1 MYLWKESR
9 KERRITP
16 KRKTEVAL
24 ETLVQSPLKKACKT
38 PRKQHKDTSSTAQA
52 AHPFEDRDVFL
63 EAVAKSAEEMAVPL
77 CSLPQSHPTGN
88 DSDSTSTTISS
99 NESDS
104 SDLDS
109 PNCSS
114 TAVNN
119 VAAKLSSVQTSY
131 GANKNMKKPMFP
143 PTAIDKTDVKT
154 APKAQ
159 KNKVNMWS
167 HELDSFLFNA
177 VKKHGEGRWE
187 KITSDPGLSIFTPQ
201 DVLERWTKV
210 KPNVK
215 GPWKSDE
222 DELLNKY
229 VKTYGTDTWS
239 SIACHIPGRSGKQC
253 RERWKN
259 HLDPDL
265 KKCEWSVEEDDI
277 LIQAQKEM
285 GNKWSEI
292 AKKLG
297 GRPENAVKNRFNSLR
312 SRKSPRQVDR
322 AQSMPS
328 IDEMENANNFIAL
341 NGHGN
346 IYASM
351 PAQEGRSAFST
362 TARSFSQSERRIPSR
377 ILHST
382 FNFLGNEMRR
392 SLDSCSFEK
401 SKAAKLRRQVKTQM
415 EEIVR
420 LRAAISE
427 VLEENLELRQQ
438 ENVYEDK
445 RGNCDDNHH
454 SPPQSS
460 SEEDDGNGNGTPSD
474 AFEKSLRFSPPTI
487 VRKQK
492 AGYGAMLKLP
502 SPFITVVPPEQ
513 DFKTASAL
521 LTLSTPKNCD

>member
-1 MYLWKESR
+1 MDLWKEGR
-9 KERRITP
+9 KERRLTP
-16 KRKTEVAL
+16 KRKTEVSL

-38 PRKQHKDTSSTAQA
+38 PRKQHLHNSSTV
-52 AHPFEDRDVFL
+52 AHKIEDREVFL
-63 EAVAKSAEEMAVPL
+63 EAVAKSAEETAVPL
-77 CSLPQSHPTGN
+77 CSLPKSHPIDN

-109 PNCSS
+109 PNCNSA
-114 TAVNN
+114 AVSN
-119 VAAKLSSVQTSY
+119 VPTKPSSVQTSY
-131 GANKNMKKPMFP
+131 GANANIKNPMFP
-143 PTAIDKTDVKT
+143 PTATDKKDVT
-154 APKAQ
+154 MTPKAEQ
-159 KNKVNMWS
+159 NKVNMWS

-187 KITSDPGLSIFTPQ
+187 KITSEPGLNIFTPQ

-210 KPNVK
+210 KPNIK
-215 GPWKSDE
+215 GPWKPDE

-229 VKTYGTDTWS
+229 VQTYGTDTWS

-277 LIQAQKEM
+277 LIQAQKQM

-312 SRKSPRQVDR
+312 SRKSPRHVAR

-341 NGHGN
+341 NGRGN

-351 PAQEGRSAFST
+351 PAPERCSAFST
-362 TARSFSQSERRIPSR
+362 TTRSFSQSARRAPSR

-382 FNFLGNEMRR
+382 VNFLGNEMRR

-401 SKAAKLRRQVKTQM
+401 SKTAKLRRQVKTQM
-415 EEIVR
+415 EEILR
-420 LRAAISE
+420 LRTAISE

-438 ENVYEDK
+438 ENENEAK
-445 RGNCDDNHH
+445 RGSCDDNHH
-454 SPPQSS
+454 SPTQSPS
-460 SEEDDGNGNGTPSD
+460 GEDGGNGNGTPSD

-492 AGYGAMLKLP
+492 AGCGAMLTLP
-502 SPFITVVPPEQ
+502 TPFITVVPPEQ

-521 LTLSTPKNCD
+521 LTLSTPKNYDR